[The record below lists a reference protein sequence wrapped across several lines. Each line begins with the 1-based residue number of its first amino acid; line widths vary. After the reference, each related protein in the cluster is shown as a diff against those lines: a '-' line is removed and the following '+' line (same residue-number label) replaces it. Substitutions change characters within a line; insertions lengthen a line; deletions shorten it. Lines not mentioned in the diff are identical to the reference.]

1 MRFILSLFLFC
12 CLASGCS
19 TAKSRAAVARRDI
32 NSALAGYGA
41 KHHGHFPRTFAEL
54 QAYAAPIKPLDT
66 TPFTHFEYRYES
78 PDSVYIYMT
87 P

>member
-1 MRFILSLFLFC
+1 MRFILSIFLLC

-32 NSALAGYGA
+32 DAAVVGYSAQ
-41 KHHGHFPRTFAEL
+41 HHGRVPRTFAEL
-54 QAYAAPIKPLDT
+54 QAFVAPTKPLDT
-66 TPFTHFEYRYES
+66 TPFTHFEYRCDS
-78 PDSVYIYMT
+78 PYSVYIYTT